1 MYIFGYSGHAYVVIE
16 SALQTGLTIAG
27 YFDYE
32 PAITNPYALDY
43 MGFEQIITIQSIVQ
57 NHFVFP
63 ALGDNIIRQG
73 LIQRFEADKLAQC
86 ILIDPSARV
95 SPTATMGLSTYVGK
109 NACINALCQI
119 GEGVIVNTSAIVEH
133 ECRIGDFSHIAPN
146 ATLCGN
152 VTVGKMTFIGA
163 GAIVKQGVRIGDNC
177 TIGAGAIVL
186 KDVAAGETWVGNPAK
201 NINHVG

>member
-16 SALQTGLTIAG
+16 SALHTGLTIAG

-32 PAITNPYALDY
+32 PAVTNPYMLDY
-43 MGFEQIITIQSIVQ
+43 MGFEQKTAIQPIIQQ
-57 NHFVFP
+57 HFVFP
-63 ALGDNIIRQG
+63 ALGDNTIRQR

-95 SPTATMGLSTYVGK
+95 SPTAVIGLSTYVGK
-109 NACINALCQI
+109 NACVNALCQI
-119 GEGVIVNTSAIVEH
+119 GKGVIVNTSAVVEH
-133 ECRIGDFSHIAPN
+133 ECRIGDFSHVAPN

-163 GAIVKQGVRIGDNC
+163 GSIVKQGVRIGDNC

-186 KDVAAGETWVGNPAK
+186 KNVATGETWVGNPAK
-201 NINHVG
+201 KIKYVG